1 MTKILSGAAYLALKE
16 KADNYDAVVNS
27 IVASNE
33 GLKAEDVTLETIQT
47 AITTEVDESV
57 TANANRITELEG
69 TVSTL
74 TTEKTELEST
84 VVTLTAEKEEL
95 MKLPGAESVI
105 AIPELDSNPDEGADT
120 MLAFAEK
127 HKGDTM
133 AIAAEMRKR
142 NLN

>member
-1 MTKILSGAAYLALKE
+1 MD
-16 KADNYDAVVNS
+16 DN
-27 IVASNE
+27 ASVH
-33 GLKAEDVTLETIQT
+33 AE
-47 AITTEVDESV
+47 
-57 TANANRITELEG
+57 RITELEG

-84 VVTLTAEKEEL
+84 VATLTAEKEEL
-95 MKLPGAESVI
+95 MKLPGAESVT
-105 AIPELDSNPDEGADT
+105 AIPESDSNPDEGADT